1 MLYLIVYLFDFY
13 GSFINTLLGLLIA
26 STGCGVI
33 AALFALFNFDI
44 KDYEGKESYWLNLKN
59 TYYTAIKML
68 KILGKTSLILGS
80 LILLLPSKQ
89 GLAMLGGV
97 YIGSQVYESIDK
109 SAITQKAI
117 KVLNQELDGYLD
129 QMLKEKESKK

>member
-13 GSFINTLLGLLIA
+13 GNFINTLITLCIISIA
-26 STGCGVI
+26 CGVI
-33 AALFALFNFDI
+33 AVIIATG
-44 KDYEGKESYWLNLKN
+44 DYEHRNYNGNDQYFLNLKDN
-59 TYYTAIKML
+59 YNKSMKYLETSAKTAL
-68 KILGKTSLILGS
+68 VLGLFILF
-80 LILLLPSKQ
+80 LPSKQ

-97 YIGSQVYESIDK
+97 YVGSQVYESIDK

-129 QMLKEKESKK
+129 SMIKEEETKK

>member
-13 GSFINTLLGLLIA
+13 GNFINTLITLFIISIA
-26 STGCGVI
+26 FGVI
-33 AALFALFNFDI
+33 AVISATGG
-44 KDYEGKESYWLNLKN
+44 YEHRNYKGNIQYFLNLKDN
-59 TYYTAIKML
+59 YNKSMKYLETSAKTAL
-68 KILGKTSLILGS
+68 VLGLFILF
-80 LILLLPSKQ
+80 LPSKQ

-97 YIGSQVYESIDK
+97 YVGSQVYESIDK

-129 QMLKEKESKK
+129 SMIKEEETKK